1 VNRAAT
7 WHERHCAEIVD
18 VSCRGLWKA
27 VEAGLVQFTTTVIAE
42 LGQIRGK
49 RVVRLAPV
57 RYLLEMPQYA
67 CNFRVYVQLE

>member
-1 VNRAAT
+1 MG
-7 WHERHCAEIVD
+7 
-18 VSCRGLWKA
+18 CRGLWKA
-27 VEAGLVQFTTTVIAE
+27 VEAGLVQFTMTVIAE

-67 CNFRVYVQLE
+67 CNLWVYVRLE